1 MPQFRTSIPYL
12 YGSHRSPAGAGCW
25 WSADH
30 DIKNF
35 RPALTIRYSGS
46 EGLAMGHRK
55 TRRVG
60 DGLLLIGLAV
70 IVIGLMAIMTRLA
83 EHSASSPPLGSERI
97 VNPVVAAPS
106 GTSRDR
112 LGDQGAGGTVSSGS
126 GDRRDSSRQGDARL
140 DLRDAAAMARWYLW
154 TRPGGEE
161 TRTDLWINAPASIG
175 STSPPDAS
183 PAIR

>member
-1 MPQFRTSIPYL
+1 V
-12 YGSHRSPAGAGCW
+12 
-25 WSADH
+25 
-30 DIKNF
+30 
-35 RPALTIRYSGS
+35 
-46 EGLAMGHRK
+46 GHRK

-70 IVIGLMAIMTRLA
+70 SVIGLMTIMTRLA
-83 EHSASSPPLGSERI
+83 EHPASSPSFRSEPI

-106 GTSRDR
+106 AGWRDR
-112 LGDQGAGGTVSSGS
+112 LGDQGAHGTVSSDSADRHES
-126 GDRRDSSRQGDARL
+126 GGQGDARL
-140 DLRDAAAMARWYLW
+140 DLRDAATMARWYLW

-183 PAIR
+183 PAIRFPEK